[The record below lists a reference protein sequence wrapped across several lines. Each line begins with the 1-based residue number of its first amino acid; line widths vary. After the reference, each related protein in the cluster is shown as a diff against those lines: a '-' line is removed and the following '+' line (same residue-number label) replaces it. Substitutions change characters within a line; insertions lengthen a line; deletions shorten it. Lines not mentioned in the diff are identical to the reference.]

1 MHTFLEGSYESLKD
15 AIRSV
20 DTLVMRGH
28 SKDDIILVS
37 STDKKDELNKE
48 SVLTLSTVDEIDVN
62 SDLLEEV
69 KQELHQHDIVVLVK
83 EDADE
88 GKELSNEMNTLNAD
102 VANDRSE
109 SGPRTASDDSE
120 NNSGVDLPGNVSTR
134 DVNNGIDRNSTDV

>member
-1 MHTFLEGSYESLKD
+1 MHTFLESSYESMED

-28 SKDDIILVS
+28 SKEDIVLVAS
-37 STDKKDELNKE
+37 GDKRDELNKD
-48 SVLTLSTVDEIDVN
+48 SILTLSTVEEIDVD
-62 SDLLEEV
+62 SDLLDEV
-69 KQELHQHDIVVLVK
+69 KQELTKHDIVVLVK

-120 NNSGVDLPGNVSTR
+120 NNSGVDLPDNVSTR
-134 DVNNGIDRNSTDV
+134 DVDNGIDRNNTDV

>member
-1 MHTFLEGSYESLKD
+1 MHTFLESSYESMED

-28 SKDDIILVS
+28 SKEDIVLVAS
-37 STDKKDELNKE
+37 GDKRDELNKD
-48 SVLTLSTVDEIDVN
+48 SILTLSTVEEIDVD
-62 SDLLEEV
+62 SDLLDEV
-69 KQELHQHDIVVLVK
+69 KQELTKHDIVVLVK

-109 SGPRTASDDSE
+109 SAPRTASDDSE
-120 NNSGVDLPGNVSTR
+120 NNSGVDLPDNVSTR
-134 DVNNGIDRNSTDV
+134 DVDNGIDRNNTDV